1 MIDRPTCTKDKAY
14 LRAVHDYL
22 RLRISV
28 YLESMIPEQK
38 LRDNEEIRLY
48 DNIMEI
54 VSMIDYTGMRI
65 NPYTEGLLR
74 TMKEKHKEHMER
86 LIKEGKYKIL

>member
-1 MIDRPTCTKDKAY
+1 MSRPTYTKDKAY

-54 VSMIDYTGMRI
+54 VSLIEYTGMRI

-86 LIKEGKYKIL
+86 LIREGKYKIL

>member
-14 LRAVHDYL
+14 LRAVHEYL
-22 RLRISV
+22 RIRVSV
-28 YLESMIPEQK
+28 YIESMIPEQK

-65 NPYTEGLLR
+65 NQYTEELLR
-74 TMKEKHKEHMER
+74 TMKEKHREHMER